1 MKLHIADIPKLAL
14 QRRAS
19 AILGMII
26 VVLLWTGV
34 FLTYRGDVQQDYR
47 DVERRNQNYSLMFE
61 ENVLRSI
68 GEIDKSLLY
77 LRRIVEGTKDTKDY
91 QTIVQSTD
99 VLSEIIVQVAIIDA
113 QGIARGSNA
122 LNAPTG
128 RIDISDR
135 EHFRVHVNSSDDK
148 LFISKPVVGRASN
161 KWSVQLTR
169 RFSNRDGSFAG
180 IVVASMDP
188 AHFTSF
194 YDKIDLGSTT
204 SVALVGSDGVVR
216 SAGGGAIPRL
226 SLGQNLAGT
235 KLFGQIT
242 TGSSTVFEDV
252 GASGDDSLIVTAR
265 KVRGQPLWVTV
276 STKEDDI
283 YKSSWADLQ
292 RNLIVVGILTILILF
307 ALEQILRA
315 EARAA
320 QKAGQL
326 QLTLEHIS
334 QGIML
339 VTKDRQIPII
349 NQRCAELLCLPK
361 KMMEV
366 PPTFDDLTRYDAE
379 SGHIPLPS
387 AAAVPSSNGTGTT
400 NAPSDPS
407 ITDYQRQ
414 DGVFIEVR
422 KTELPDGGF
431 VQTFTD
437 ITTRREAEASIV
449 RLASQD
455 PLTQLHNR
463 RVFRSILQ
471 TVCESEKPRKFAVL
485 FLDMDRFKV
494 VNDTIGH
501 RIGDNLLIGVA
512 ERLRSVLRDV
522 DVVGRLGGDEFA
534 VLLPSIESRAEV
546 EDTAKRI
553 VEAMAQPYQVERHL
567 IRTSISVGIAVGP
580 DDGKTEDDLLV
591 AADLAL
597 YAVKAGGRGS
607 YRFYEK
613 SMNEDVNEKRAVELD
628 LRDALEQGK
637 LELYYQPIIDL
648 QRNTIAGFEALARWP
663 HPTKGMIPPEKFI
676 AVAEDCGLIVPL
688 GKWALLS
695 ACRTA
700 ALWPKDLKISVNVSP
715 MQLSGSDLPE
725 TIAQVLAETGLEP
738 RRLQLE
744 VTERIFIEANEK
756 TLAIL
761 HKLKELGVLIAL
773 DDFGTGYS
781 SLSYLRLFPFD
792 TLKIDRG
799 FVSGLGVST
808 SSNVIVQAV
817 ILIAGGLGIRT
828 VAEGIETASQMEM
841 LKSLGC
847 EEGQGYLMSKPV
859 ALAKVPALIS
869 EWTGRDVR
877 AA

>member
-26 VVLLWTGV
+26 VVMLWTGV

-77 LRRIVEGTKDTKDY
+77 LRRTVEGAKDTKDY

-113 QGIARGSNA
+113 EGISRGSNA
-122 LNAPTG
+122 RPAPTG

-161 KWSVQLTR
+161 KWSVQFTR

-180 IVVASMDP
+180 VVVASMDP

-194 YDKIDLGSTT
+194 YDKIDLGATT

-216 SAGGGAIPRL
+216 SAGGGTVPRL
-226 SLGQNLAGT
+226 SLGQNLSGT

-242 TGSSTVFEDV
+242 KGAGTVFEDA
-252 GASGDDSLIVTAR
+252 GASPDDSLVVTAR

-283 YKSSWADLQ
+283 YKSSWADLE
-292 RNLIVVGILTILILF
+292 RNSIVVGILTILILF

-339 VTKDRQIPII
+339 VTKDRLIPII

-361 KMMEV
+361 KMV
-366 PPTFDDLTRYDAE
+366 DASPTFDDLSRYDAE

-387 AAAVPSSNGTGTT
+387 AAVLPPS
-400 NAPSDPS
+400 NAEGASHEPS
-407 ITDYQRQ
+407 ISDYQRQ
-414 DGVFIEVR
+414 DGAFIEVR
-422 KTELPDGGF
+422 RTELPDGGF

-437 ITTRREAEASIV
+437 ITRRREAEASIV

-463 RVFRSILQ
+463 RVFRSKLQ
-471 TVCESEKPRKFAVL
+471 GVCETEKEHEFAVL

-501 RIGDNLLIGVA
+501 RIGDNLLIAVA

-534 VLLPSIESRAEV
+534 VLLPTIESRAEA

-567 IRTSISVGIAVGP
+567 IRTSISVGIAIGP
-580 DDGKTEDDLLV
+580 HDGQTEEDLLV

-628 LRDALEQGK
+628 LREALDQGK

-676 AVAEDCGLIVPL
+676 AVAEDCGLIIPL
-688 GKWALLS
+688 GKWALME

-700 ALWPKDLKISVNVSP
+700 LKWPQDLKISVNVSP

-756 TLAIL
+756 TLSIL
-761 HKLKELGVLIAL
+761 HKLKEIGVQIAL
-773 DDFGTGYS
+773 DDFGIGYS

-792 TLKIDRG
+792 TLKIDRS
-799 FVSGLGVST
+799 FISGLGVNT

-817 ILIAGGLGIRT
+817 ILISGGLGIRT
-828 VAEGIETASQMEM
+828 VAEGIETAAQMEM

-859 ALAKVPALIS
+859 PLAKVPALIS
-869 EWTGRDVR
+869 KWTGRNVR

>member
-1 MKLHIADIPKLAL
+1 MKLHIVDIPKLAL

-26 VVLLWTGV
+26 VVMLWAGV

-47 DVERRNQNYSLMFE
+47 DVERRNLNYSLMFE

-77 LRRIVEGTKDTKDY
+77 LRRTVEGTKDTKDY

-113 QGIARGSNA
+113 KGISRGSNA
-122 LNAPTG
+122 LPAPTG
-128 RIDISDR
+128 LIDISDR
-135 EHFRVHVNSSDDK
+135 EHFRVHLNSNEDN
-148 LFISKPVVGRASN
+148 LFISKPLIGRASN
-161 KWSVQLTR
+161 KWSVQFTR

-180 IVVASMDP
+180 VVVASMDP

-194 YDKIDLGSTT
+194 YNKIDLGATT
-204 SVALVGSDGVVR
+204 SVAMVGSDGVVR
-216 SAGGGAIPRL
+216 SAGGGAVPRL
-226 SLGQNLAGT
+226 SLGQNLSGT
-235 KLFGQIT
+235 KLFDHIT
-242 TGSSTVFEDV
+242 TGASTVFQDAGTSHNDNLV
-252 GASGDDSLIVTAR
+252 VTAR
-265 KVRGQPLWVTV
+265 RVRGYPLWVTV
-276 STKEDDI
+276 STREDDI
-283 YKSSWADLQ
+283 YKSSWSDLQ
-292 RNLIVVGILTILILF
+292 RNATVVGILTILILF

-361 KMMEV
+361 EMIET
-366 PPTFDDLTRYDAE
+366 PPNFGELQAYYAQHRRIASPGATDLT
-379 SGHIPLPS
+379 IPQAGGP
-387 AAAVPSSNGTGTT
+387 NH
-400 NAPSDPS
+400 APSDPS
-407 ITDYQRQ
+407 IWDYQRQ
-414 DGVFIEVR
+414 DGAFIEVR
-422 KTELPDGGF
+422 RTALPDGGF
-431 VQTFTD
+431 VKTFTD
-437 ITTRREAEASIV
+437 ITKRREAEASIV

-455 PLTQLHNR
+455 PLTKLHNR
-463 RVFRSILQ
+463 RVFRSKLQ
-471 TVCESEKPRKFAVL
+471 SVCETEQEHEFAVL

-501 RIGDNLLIGVA
+501 RIGDNLLIAVA
-512 ERLRSVLRDV
+512 ERLRSVLRED
-522 DVVGRLGGDEFA
+522 DVVARLGGDEFA
-534 VLLPSIESRAEV
+534 ILLPKIESRAEV
-546 EDTAKRI
+546 EDIAKRI
-553 VEAMAQPYQVERHL
+553 VEVMAQPYQVEHHL
-567 IRTSISVGIAVGP
+567 IRTSISVGIAIGP
-580 DDGKTEDDLLV
+580 HDGKTEDELLV
-591 AADLAL
+591 ASDLAL
-597 YAVKAGGRGS
+597 YAVKTAGRGS

-613 SMNEDVNEKRAVELD
+613 SMNEDVNERRAVELD
-628 LRDALEQGK
+628 LREALEQAK

-648 QRNTIAGFEALARWP
+648 QSNAISGFEALARWP
-663 HPTKGMIPPEKFI
+663 HATKGMIPPEKFI

-688 GKWALLS
+688 GKWALME
-695 ACRTA
+695 ACHTA
-700 ALWPKDLKISVNVSP
+700 SKWPKNLKVSVNVSP
-715 MQLSGSDLPE
+715 MQLSGSDFPAMIE
-725 TIAQVLAETGLEP
+725 QVLAETGFEP

-756 TLAIL
+756 TLSIL
-761 HKLKELGVLIAL
+761 HRLKEIGVQIAL
-773 DDFGTGYS
+773 DDFGIGYS

-792 TLKIDRG
+792 TLKIDRS
-799 FVSGLGVST
+799 FISGLGVNA

-817 ILIAGGLGIRT
+817 ILISGGLGIRT
-828 VAEGIETASQMEM
+828 VAEGIETPAQMEM
-841 LKSLGC
+841 LKALGC

-859 ALAKVPALIS
+859 PLAKVPALIS
-869 EWTGRDVR
+869 KWTGAKVR

>member
-1 MKLHIADIPKLAL
+1 MKLHVVDIPRLAL

-77 LRRIVEGTKDTKDY
+77 LRRTVEGTRDTKDY

-113 QGIARGSNA
+113 QGISRGSNA
-122 LNAPTG
+122 RPAPTG

-135 EHFRVHVNSSDDK
+135 EHFRVHVNSRDDN

-161 KWSVQLTR
+161 KWSVQFTR
-169 RFSNRDGSFAG
+169 RFSNKDGSFAG
-180 IVVASMDP
+180 VVVASMDP

-194 YDKIDLGSTT
+194 YDKIDLGATT

-216 SAGGGAIPRL
+216 SAGGGAVPRL
-226 SLGQNLAGT
+226 SLGQNLSGT

-242 TGSSTVFEDV
+242 TGPSTVFEDV
-252 GASGDDSLIVTAR
+252 GASGDDSLVVTAR
-265 KVRGQPLWVTV
+265 KVRGHPLWVTV

-283 YKSSWADLQ
+283 YKSSWADLE
-292 RNLIVVGILTILILF
+292 RNSIVVGILTILILF

-361 KMMEV
+361 EMIEA
-366 PPTFDDLTRYDAE
+366 PPTFDDLSRYEAE
-379 SGHIPLPS
+379 SGHIHLPS
-387 AAAVPSSNGTGTT
+387 MAESMTPKGEGSIP
-400 NAPSDPS
+400 APLEPS
-407 ITDYQRQ
+407 ISDYQRQ

-437 ITTRREAEASIV
+437 ITRRREAEASIV

-471 TVCESEKPRKFAVL
+471 SVCENAKGREFAVL

-501 RIGDNLLIGVA
+501 RIGDNLLIAVA
-512 ERLRSVLRDV
+512 QRLRAVLRET

-534 VLLPSIESRAEV
+534 VLLPKIESRAEV
-546 EDTAKRI
+546 ESTAKRI
-553 VEAMAQPYQVERHL
+553 VEVMAEPYQVEHHH
-567 IRTSISVGIAVGP
+567 ISTSISVGIAMGP
-580 DDGKTEDDLLV
+580 DDGQTEDDLLV

-613 SMNEDVNEKRAVELD
+613 AMNEDVNERRTVELD
-628 LRDALEQGK
+628 LREALEQGQ
-637 LELYYQPIIDL
+637 LELYFQPIIDL
-648 QRNTIAGFEALARWP
+648 QRNAIAGFEALARWP

-688 GKWALLS
+688 GKWALLE

-700 ALWPKDLKISVNVSP
+700 AQWPGNLKISVNVSP

-725 TIAQVLAETGLEP
+725 TIAHVLAETGLEP
-738 RRLQLE
+738 SRLALE

-756 TLAIL
+756 TLSIL
-761 HKLKELGVLIAL
+761 HKLKEIGVQIAL
-773 DDFGTGYS
+773 DDFGIGYS

-792 TLKIDRG
+792 TVKIDRS
-799 FVSGLGVST
+799 FVSGLGVNT

-817 ILIAGGLGIRT
+817 ILISHGLGIRT
-828 VAEGIETASQMEM
+828 VAEGIETPSQMEM
-841 LKSLGC
+841 LKALGC
-847 EEGQGYLMSKPV
+847 EEGQGYLMSKPA
-859 ALAKVPALIS
+859 ALANVPALIS
-869 EWTGRDVR
+869 KWPGKKVR